1 MALLDLKEYKSKK
14 LKLQIH
20 LHWEKMMKKKKEF
33 WTSN

>member
-1 MALLDLKEYKSKK
+1 MALLDLKEYEIKK